1 MSDHVTH
8 LLDAYLDDE
17 LGPTDRQRVTQHL
30 AVCAACHSDL
40 LARQT
45 LSTWIRSLP
54 EDLPFTPGER
64 FTAQVMLRLPPRQA
78 VTVQPTNALVWG
90 VPMAL
95 LTIWSVL
102 QIMWGT
108 IAWLRLG
115 AQSGLLASEA
125 PGLLTTGTRSL
136 WLALLTLLGSAAPSP
151 SLQAILQWLQQ
162 ADRWLGEWL
171 GVLIWQAQ
179 IALLYLIWLV
189 LWGWRQFWATTSAPE
204 RTNAMKSA

>member
-64 FTAQVMLRLPPRQA
+64 FTAQVMLRLPPRRTTTAQSA
-78 VTVQPTNALVWG
+78 HALVWSAPLVLLILWSALQVVWG
-90 VPMAL
+90 VI
-95 LTIWSVL
+95 T
-102 QIMWGT
+102 
-108 IAWLRLG
+108 WLRLG
-115 AQSGLLASEA
+115 AQSGLLANGA
-125 PGLLTTGTRSL
+125 PDMLTTGTRSL
-136 WLALLTLLGSAAPSP
+136 WLSLLTLLGSAAPSP

-189 LWGWRQFWATTSAPE
+189 LWGWQQFWATTSTPE